1 MEHHMQKH
9 PMLSVKEAAEA
20 LKIDERSVRDRL
32 TNGTLKGEKKM
43 VGLREK
49 WFVYSSAIQSAL
61 AKQDDFGG
69 ALSFNNPVVVQEMT
83 GLNTVDATSV
93 VVQERSDEARVQPQ
107 SAQPPVEA
115 EDATYGTLDDI
126 TARPA
131 PAGPIAGEWRAE
143 GQSNMQSIVDAF
155 MKPLVEKVAAQERAL
170 ADQAALV
177 AAQQKEIEEQK
188 IQLRLLPDL
197 ERRAREEAEAAKAAE
212 LKLHEAAALQKQ
224 ADLVADKTGK
234 ELAEKEA
241 EMAILQDKVAS
252 VEEENKVLEVK
263 ANEAQQLSA
272 SLEVLSKKVE
282 ELQKPWWKKVFSN
295 STEG

>member
-69 ALSFNNPVVVQEMT
+69 ALSFNNPVLVQEMN

-93 VVQERSDEARVQPQ
+93 VVQERSDQAMVPQ
-107 SAQPPVEA
+107 AAPPPVEA
-115 EDATYGTLDDI
+115 EDATYGTLDDV

-131 PAGPIAGEWRAE
+131 PEGPIAGEWRAE
-143 GQSNMQSIVDAF
+143 GQANMQSIVDAF

-170 ADQAALV
+170 ADQAAVV
-177 AAQQKEIEEQK
+177 AAQQKEIEDQK

-224 ADLVADKTGK
+224 ADLLAASKTK
-234 ELAEKEA
+234 ALEQTE
-241 EMAILQDKVAS
+241 IQVSQLQERVNL
-252 VEEENKVLEVK
+252 VEEEKIQLEIQ
-263 ANEAQQLSA
+263 ARQA
-272 SLEVLSKKVE
+272 SELAVHLKELEKKVTD
-282 ELQKPWWKKVFSN
+282 LQKPWWKRVF
-295 STEG
+295 TAP